1 MELPRKRSG
10 SSANQPIL
18 KAPMSPERI
27 EPAISSAMIKQ
38 EVIQPASANH
48 TILDIQRV
56 ILQGIA
62 MAVRWWMLLSNWRC
76 TNGDYHLSNDE
87 WWLKMKNMTDFN
99 GFWESAKIEI
109 LFGLLIEDLWVEIE
123 KWVFDLKRIG
133 EEIERD

>member
-62 MAVRWWMLLSNWRC
+62 MAVR
-76 TNGDYHLSNDE
+76 
-87 WWLKMKNMTDFN
+87 
-99 GFWESAKIEI
+99 
-109 LFGLLIEDLWVEIE
+109 
-123 KWVFDLKRIG
+123 
-133 EEIERD
+133 